1 LRKQP
6 NGKREERTGE
16 QRTAGGGAGAIY
28 ISRKDAA
35 GEIVGSS
42 ERAMVGLAC
51 KAEGHERTACL
62 SVAVRDERSIS
73 PKVLVFPPVR

>member
-1 LRKQP
+1 MERGRKE
-6 NGKREERTGE
+6 RENRE
-16 QRTAGGGAGAIY
+16 QQGAALELFT
-28 ISRKDAA
+28 SRGSMQQA

-42 ERAMVGLAC
+42 ERAMAGLAC

-73 PKVLVFPPVR
+73 PKVPVLPPVR